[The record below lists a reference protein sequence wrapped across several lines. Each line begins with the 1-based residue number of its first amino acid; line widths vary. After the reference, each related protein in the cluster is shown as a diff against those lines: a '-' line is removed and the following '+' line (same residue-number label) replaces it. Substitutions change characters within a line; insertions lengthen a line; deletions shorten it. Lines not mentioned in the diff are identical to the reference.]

1 VHIKIYLKEEKIM
14 KDGYKIVDIHTHFYT
29 KPWLDFL
36 AQRTEDP
43 TFEWTSPT
51 SGLAKVGGI
60 PAGHVD
66 KPATFDIKSRV
77 EELDSLGI
85 DVQVLS
91 HTCPGVGEVSES
103 DAIEWATKINDTLA
117 GFCEEYSG
125 RFYFLM
131 TVPCQNVDKAIEE
144 MERAKKLPGAKG
156 VQVFSNVNGT
166 LISDPQFHPIL
177 EKAADL
183 SLPVKVHPAFTP
195 LTADAMYKAKLPM
208 QLFGFT
214 LDTTMAITL
223 MLFQG
228 FFEKLPNLK
237 VIHSHLGGMAP
248 YMMGRID
255 TAFKRYS
262 KEFCVECTLPPSMGY
277 KDHVYIDTLA
287 MHVPAIKC
295 AWEYMGIDHMLFG
308 TDFPHRASG
317 TVEGNLATLDEVGF
331 SAEDKE
337 KVLSKNAI
345 KLFNL
350 D

>member
-1 VHIKIYLKEEKIM
+1 
-14 KDGYKIVDIHTHFYT
+14 
-29 KPWLDFL
+29 
-36 AQRTEDP
+36 
-43 TFEWTSPT
+43 
-51 SGLAKVGGI
+51 
-60 PAGHVD
+60 
-66 KPATFDIKSRV
+66 
-77 EELDSLGI
+77 
-85 DVQVLS
+85 
-91 HTCPGVGEVSES
+91 VGEVSES

-117 GFCEEYSG
+117 GFCEEYVG

-131 TVPCQNVDKAIEE
+131 TVPCQNADKAIEE

-177 EKAADL
+177 ERAADL

-195 LTADAMYKAKLPM
+195 LTADAMRQARLPL

-214 LDTTMAITL
+214 LDTTMAVTNFIFTGV
-223 MLFQG
+223 FG
-228 FFEKLPNLK
+228 KFPKLK

-248 YMMGRID
+248 YMMGRINN
-255 TAFKRYS
+255 AFKRYS
-262 KEFCVECTLPPSMGY
+262 KEFDIDAGGMPG
-277 KDHVYIDTLA
+277 DVYRERVYVDSIGL
-287 MHVPAIKC
+287 HVPAIKC
-295 AWEYMGIDHMLFG
+295 AWEYMGTDHMLFG

-317 TVEGNLATLDEVGF
+317 TVEDNLATLDEVGF
-331 SAEDKE
+331 SPQDKE

>member
-1 VHIKIYLKEEKIM
+1 M

-51 SGLAKVGGI
+51 SGLAKVCGI

-66 KPATFDIKSRV
+66 KPATFDIKARV

-85 DVQVLS
+85 DVQVIS

-103 DAIEWATKINDTLA
+103 DAIEWATKINDILA
-117 GFCEEYSG
+117 GFCEEYAG

-195 LTADAMYKAKLPM
+195 LTADAMYKAKLPL

-214 LDTTMAITL
+214 LDTTMAVTNFIFTGV
-223 MLFQG
+223 FAK
-228 FFEKLPNLK
+228 FPKLK

-248 YMMGRID
+248 YMMGRINN
-255 TAFKRYS
+255 AFKRYS
-262 KEFCVECTLPPSMGY
+262 KEFDIDAGGMPG
-277 KDHVYIDTLA
+277 DVYRERIYVDSIGL
-287 MHVPAIKC
+287 HVPAIKC
-295 AWEYMGIDHMLFG
+295 AWEFMGVDHMLFG

-317 TVEGNLATLDEVGF
+317 TVEDNLVTLDEVGF

-337 KVLSKNAI
+337 KILSKNAI
-345 KLFNL
+345 ELFNL